1 LRLRATTSIV
11 LASLIMVGTTSCNFI
26 SPQTTTEI
34 YEASDGTNF
43 SVGEVKARNA
53 LIVSEDGEHGS
64 LLVTFVN
71 DSGEQQELTV
81 QFDTVDA
88 GGGTARET
96 RSVSLDRG
104 MTIFDGGD
112 NETFTMENLDD
123 ATPGGLYPV
132 YFQYGDAEGIEV
144 QVPVLGTALQEYS
157 TLAPPPPST
166 PENPPT
172 PDATPEGAP
181 ANTPVPTET
190 TEAE

>member
-43 SVGEVKARNA
+43 SVGDVKARNA
-53 LIVSEDGEHGS
+53 MIVSEDGEHGS
-64 LLVTFVN
+64 LLVTFIN
-71 DSGEQQELTV
+71 DSGELQDLTV
-81 QFDTVDA
+81 QYDTVGADGA
-88 GGGTARET
+88 TARET

-104 MTIFDGGD
+104 MTVFDGGD
-112 NETFTMENLDD
+112 NETFVMENLDD

-144 QVPVLGTALQEYS
+144 QVPVLGTELQEYS
-157 TLAPPPPST
+157 TLAPTPTSTSTPAPTST
-166 PENPPT
+166 PEST
-172 PDATPEGAP
+172 ETPE
-181 ANTPVPTET
+181 PTET
-190 TEAE
+190 PEAE

>member
-43 SVGEVKARNA
+43 SVGEIKARNA

-71 DSGEQQELTV
+71 DSGEQQDVTV
-81 QFDTVDA
+81 QYDTAPA
-88 GGGTARET
+88 GGDSERET
-96 RSVSLDRG
+96 RTVSLGRG
-104 MTIFDGGD
+104 MTIFDSGE
-112 NETFTMENLDD
+112 NETFVMENLDD

-144 QVPVLGTALQEYS
+144 QVPVLGTELQEYS
-157 TLAPPPPST
+157 TLAPSPTST
-166 PENPPT
+166 PENTPT
-172 PDATPEGAP
+172 PDATPEP
-181 ANTPVPTET
+181 TSTP
-190 TEAE
+190 EAE